1 MIKQSSCI
9 AFLACTLSFSGLS
22 MADNLNKVLD
32 SSAKKSTAAQ
42 QSQQK
47 IDQLADQT
55 QENLAQYRQTSKI
68 VEDLQ
73 VYNRKLEIQID
84 KQQQRLKQIEA
95 SIEEATVVQRR
106 ILPLVE
112 DMIDSLANFIAID
125 IPFHLDEREQRIA
138 FLRDNLQRPDL
149 SIAEKFRQVL
159 EAYKIE
165 SEYGRRIDSYSS
177 TVNIDGQERD
187 VTMLRVGRIALLYQ
201 TADLLHTGMW
211 DKQSKGWQALD
222 QGDYRDAV
230 RQGVRMANRQAS
242 IDILDIPVAAAEK
255 Q

>member
-9 AFLACTLSFSGLS
+9 ALLACTVGFSSLTL
-22 MADNLNKVLD
+22 ANDLDKVLD

-47 IDQLADQT
+47 IDQLSDQT

-73 VYNRKLEIQID
+73 VYNRKLEIQIE
-84 KQQQRLKQIEA
+84 KQGQRLKQIEN

-112 DMIDSLANFIAID
+112 DMIDSLANFVALD
-125 IPFHLDEREQRIA
+125 IPFHIDEREQRIA

-165 SEYGRRIDSYSS
+165 SEYGRRIDSYNSS
-177 TVNIDGQERD
+177 VSIEGQERD

-211 DKQSKGWQALD
+211 DKQSKTWQALD
-222 QGDYRDAV
+222 QSDYRDAV

-242 IDILDIPVAAAEK
+242 IDILDIPVPAAEK